1 MNKWTKLGG
10 VFIVLVALVALV
22 GSSLTFAQSDPTPDS
37 DGTTEGFAGP
47 GGHRGDREP
56 LIDKEA
62 MQETLAGALGIT
74 VEELDAFHAD
84 GKRLPEIAEELGV
97 DLETVGEVMQAAF
110 EDAVNQAVADG
121 TITAE
126 QAERM
131 IERGFRGKRG
141 GRGGHGG
148 HGPVNK
154 EAMETAVSEALGIT
168 VEELQAYHDEGLK
181 LPEIVEELGLNME
194 DVQASLQASRET
206 AVNQAVEDGTITQE
220 QADQI
225 LSGEGRR
232 GHGRGP
238 GRPHGGQGGPG
249 GFQGGGFGNPN
260 APAPEQGA

>member
-10 VFIVLVALVALV
+10 IFIVMVALVALV
-22 GSSLTFAQSDPTPDS
+22 GSTLTFAQTDPTPDTNDS
-37 DGTTEGFAGP
+37 AEGFGGP
-47 GGHRGDREP
+47 RGHRGDREP
-56 LIDKEA
+56 LVDKEA

-74 VEELDAFHAD
+74 VAELEAFHAE

-97 DLETVGEVMQAAF
+97 DLEAVGEVMQAAF
-110 EDAVNQAVADG
+110 EEAVNQAVEDG

-126 QAERM
+126 QAER
-131 IERGFRGKRG
+131 ILENGPRGKHG
-141 GRGGHGG
+141 GRGGHG
-148 HGPVNK
+148 PIDK
-154 EAMETAVSEALGIT
+154 EAMQTAVSEALGIT

-194 DVQASLQASRET
+194 DVQASLEASRE
-206 AVNQAVEDGTITQE
+206 AAINQAVEDGTITQE

-260 APAPEQGA
+260 APTAEQGA